1 MLFKDLKEFEFV
13 LSEERIARY
22 PVANRDESR
31 LMVLDVNTGE
41 ISSEPSFKNVIS
53 YLKEGDLLV
62 ANHTKVSKRR
72 VYLRSKTRIH
82 EAMFLEEKES
92 LWKCKIRNSKKLKM
106 GERLCDEKTNR
117 FYLR

>member
-1 MLFKDLKEFEFV
+1 MLFKDLKEFEFI

-53 YLKEGDLLV
+53 YLREGDLLV

-72 VYLRSKTRIH
+72 VYLRSKNRIH
-82 EAMFLEEKES
+82 EAMFLEEKNHS
-92 LWKCKIRNSKKLKM
+92 GDVKLETLKS
-106 GERLCDEKTNR
+106 
-117 FYLR
+117 

>member
-1 MLFKDLKEFEFV
+1 M
-13 LSEERIARY
+13 SEERIARY

-31 LMVLDVNTGE
+31 LMVLDVNTGT

-72 VYLRSKTRIH
+72 VYLRSKTKARIH
-82 EAMFLEEKES
+82 EAMFLEEK
-92 LWKCKIRNSKKLKM
+92 NHFGNVKLETLK
-106 GERLCDEKTNR
+106 N
-117 FYLR
+117 